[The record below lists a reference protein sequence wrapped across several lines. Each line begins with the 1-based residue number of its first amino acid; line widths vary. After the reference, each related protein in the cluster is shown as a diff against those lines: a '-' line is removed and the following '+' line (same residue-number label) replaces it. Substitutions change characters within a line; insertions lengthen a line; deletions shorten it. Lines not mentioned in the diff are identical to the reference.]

1 MIESIGESRWLDVE
15 ARERVEL
22 DLINWFLKRKSTRI
36 PVQYFS
42 WFVLP
47 AEARKFTP
55 PKCWGC
61 LGSVERAGGVEGGV
75 GDGERL
81 GGEQGG
87 AVALPGEELG

>member
-1 MIESIGESRWLDVE
+1 MSTHLPLLS
-15 ARERVEL
+15 
-22 DLINWFLKRKSTRI
+22 FL
-36 PVQYFS
+36 VC
-42 WFVLP
+42 VMLP

-61 LGSVERAGGVEGGV
+61 LGSVKRAGGVEGGV